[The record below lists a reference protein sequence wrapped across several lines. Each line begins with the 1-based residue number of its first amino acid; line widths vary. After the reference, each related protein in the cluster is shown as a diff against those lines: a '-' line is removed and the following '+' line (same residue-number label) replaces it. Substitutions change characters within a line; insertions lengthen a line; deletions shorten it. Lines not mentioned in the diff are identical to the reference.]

1 MGSLR
6 KTHPNSTPRVL
17 NLESMGGLWGAGWV
31 HEPLEIMGKILR
43 PCFGEQG
50 SQLSSAPQSALWSKK
65 D

>member
-17 NLESMGGLWGAGWV
+17 NLESMGGLWGVGWV
-31 HEPLEIMGKILR
+31 REPLEIMGKVLR
-43 PCFGEQG
+43 SCFRGQG
-50 SQLSSAPQSALWSKK
+50 SQLSSASQSALWSKK